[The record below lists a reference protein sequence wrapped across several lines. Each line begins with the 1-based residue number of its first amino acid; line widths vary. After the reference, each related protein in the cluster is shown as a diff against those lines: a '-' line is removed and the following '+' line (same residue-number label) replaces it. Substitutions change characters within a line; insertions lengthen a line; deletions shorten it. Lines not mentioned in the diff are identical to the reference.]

1 MCSPLGVACE
11 YLTIRVSSS
20 GMTVKVPVEEA
31 TRLGLRRPRGRQA
44 LHAALG
50 VVPGEPADERSWKS
64 RLRRNGERI
73 ATGDLGEL
81 VRLVCELSDRA
92 QNRPLGLRERDQL
105 TAARQQLLGEWMFAV
120 RLDERA
126 AAAALD
132 DELASRAVTAA

>member
-11 YLTIRVSSS
+11 YLTIRLSSS
-20 GMTVKVPVEEA
+20 GMTVKVP
-31 TRLGLRRPRGRQA
+31 
-44 LHAALG
+44 AALG
-50 VVPGEPADERSWKS
+50 VVPGEPADEHSWKS

-92 QNRPLGLRERDQL
+92 ENRPLELRERDQL
-105 TAARQQLLGEWMFAV
+105 TAARQQLLGEWMFAF